1 MHLLLLLVLLIKPD
15 LGRAALGGEGKH
27 NWCVPLSD
35 WWPMDLCTASS
46 VAAVIGIATVG
57 ARGLVAAASASISAF
72 ASADGGGTGVTAT
85 AIAAAVRAG
94 PGSTTA
100 ICCLHVGCFEIS
112 DSWRVTSNLGTCRDR
127 PASRVFMDGRDGKL
141 NLMHLRLKCLLGG
154 VGVLPKPIQC
164 ILHDLPELRHGLELQ
179 VLVNERR
186 ASSLQEFVLGL
197 QPFLFILLGVSGQG
211 PVLCDRIHRR
221 LHAALSGPSTLGH
234 LYAFPH
240 LVCAC
245 AEICTSMRGRD
256 AGSGVCA
263 SVGRILG
270 RGRCRLPP
278 ISILV
283 LLVPGPD
290 QVSGELLENQA
301 FEVHQKVRAA
311 KLNDLHR
318 RRQRRSDL

>member
-1 MHLLLLLVLLIKPD
+1 M
-15 LGRAALGGEGKH
+15 E
-27 NWCVPLSD
+27 
-35 WWPMDLCTASS
+35 LCTASS

-57 ARGLVAAASASISAF
+57 ARGIVAAASASISAF
-72 ASADGGGTGVTAT
+72 ASADGGGNGVTAT

-100 ICCLHVGCFEIS
+100 SCCLYVGCF
-112 DSWRVTSNLGTCRDR
+112 DMRFSWQVTSNLGTCRDR
-127 PASRVFMDGRDGKL
+127 PASSVFMDGRDGKL

-154 VGVLPKPIQC
+154 VGVVLEPIERN
-164 ILHDLPELRHGLELQ
+164 LHDLPELRHGLWLQ

-186 ASSLQEFVLGL
+186 ASSLQKFVLGL
-197 QPFLFILLGVSGQG
+197 QPQLLILVGGSGQG

-221 LHAALSGPSTLGH
+221 LHAALSSNNTLGH
-234 LYAFPH
+234 LHGFPH

-245 AEICTSMRGRD
+245 AEICTSMHGCD
-256 AGSGVCA
+256 AGSCVCA

-270 RGRCRLPP
+270 RGRCRRPP

-290 QVSGELLENQA
+290 QVSGELLENQT
-301 FEVHQKVRAA
+301 FEVHQEVRAA